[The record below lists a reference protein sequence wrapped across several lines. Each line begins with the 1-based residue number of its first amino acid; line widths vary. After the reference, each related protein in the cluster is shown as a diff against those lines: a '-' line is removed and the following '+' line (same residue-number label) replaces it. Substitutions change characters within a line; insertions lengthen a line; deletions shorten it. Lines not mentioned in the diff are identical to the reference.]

1 MRYTPSTQSTPSTA
15 VMDPPDRRPQDE
27 CPPQGL
33 KKVNFGGI
41 TKKKEDTKTA
51 HPVVPDPNGEL
62 AIIAARIRQR
72 VDEFDA
78 LEASL
83 ETDKKELRCL
93 VTPFYFTNSHGK
105 ADVASSVSVKSAG
118 GEVLVTFQ
126 NRYKQLPDERPLV
139 PLLGEHVASYFK
151 QSFELKIDGDKLPI
165 DGADELLAKLQ
176 ALFAEYNAT
185 DALSVKE
192 CVKPQSDFHAK
203 RHLLL
208 TAEQNMAIDEACP
221 IVAMIKTKG
230 RK

>member
-1 MRYTPSTQSTPSTA
+1 MPAAGLATPGAAPGLPA
-15 VMDPPDRRPQDE
+15 AGP
-27 CPPQGL
+27 GL

-51 HPVVPDPNGEL
+51 YPVVPDPNGQF
-62 AIIAARIRQR
+62 AIIAARIKQR

-78 LEASL
+78 LEAAL

-105 ADVASSVSVKSAG
+105 ADVASSVSVQSAA

-126 NRYKQLPDERPLV
+126 NRYKQLPDERSLV
-139 PLLGEHVASYFK
+139 PILGEHVASYFK
-151 QSFELKIDGDKLPI
+151 QSFELKIDGDKLPA
-165 DGADELLAKLQ
+165 DGADDLLAKLQ
-176 ALFAEYNAT
+176 ALFAEYNAA

-208 TAEQNMAIDEACP
+208 TTEQNMAIDEACP